1 MEVKLLEIINHYGVL
16 PQLKYLQS
24 EVFELNEA
32 IMILEHYEEFANDQ
46 DYQPTLKQQKEHI
59 AEELADVMV
68 MLCQFK
74 EYYKIDGNE
83 IMRIMNEKIDRQLK
97 RIKNEKDCAK
107 VVSEKNVIKK
117 LNEKHFHKRQRQLAN
132 KINEILDMVKELE
145 RYK

>member
-1 MEVKLLEIINHYGVL
+1 MEEKLKQIINHYGVV

-59 AEELADVMV
+59 TEELADVMV

-74 EYYKIDGNE
+74 EHYGIDGNK
-83 IMRIMNEKIDRQLK
+83 IMDIMNQKIDRQLE
-97 RIKNEKDCAK
+97 RIENE
-107 VVSEKNVIKK
+107 
-117 LNEKHFHKRQRQLAN
+117 
-132 KINEILDMVKELE
+132 
-145 RYK
+145 